1 MQQVKFF
8 ADSDSVQGSP
18 SKVKKDFDASFD
30 SVSIA
35 GSNCYSPLTRKA
47 TDTFPATF
55 ENKQEFKI
63 TLGLA
68 DGKSL
73 ESLELYDKYFESAE
87 ERPQKCTSPTKKN
100 KYDSIA
106 KQKLRKQQ
114 QPDNQASSGLE
125 ANEVGIIKS
134 IFLM

>member
-1 MQQVKFF
+1 MQEVKFF
-8 ADSDSVQGSP
+8 ADQDEVQEYL
-18 SKVKKDFDASFD
+18 SKVKKDVEASFD
-30 SVSIA
+30 SVSIS

-73 ESLELYDKYFESAE
+73 ENLELYDKYFESAE
-87 ERPQKCTSPTKKN
+87 ERPQKCTSPTKKS
-100 KYDSIA
+100 KYASIA
-106 KQKLRKQQ
+106 KQKLKRQQ
-114 QPDNQASSGLE
+114 QPDSEASNGLE
-125 ANEVGIIKS
+125 ANEVDVIKS
-134 IFLM
+134 IFLT